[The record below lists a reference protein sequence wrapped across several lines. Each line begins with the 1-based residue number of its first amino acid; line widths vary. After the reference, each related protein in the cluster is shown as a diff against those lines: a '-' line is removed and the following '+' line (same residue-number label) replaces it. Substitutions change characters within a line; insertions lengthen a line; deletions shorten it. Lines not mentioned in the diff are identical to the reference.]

1 MTLNAILDE
10 RKRVKLN
17 ELVMYFKKTE
27 KEHENKKKFHK
38 WRMYKDKNIHW
49 KGNKKEQLRGF

>member
-27 KEHENKKKFHK
+27 KEHENKTKISQV
-38 WRMYKDKNIHW
+38 KNV
-49 KGNKKEQLRGF
+49 QR